1 DKDTYL
7 KHLNAGKIT
16 SLLNFEQV
24 KKGDAVLINTGNVH
38 AIGGGVLLAEIEQT
52 SEVSYRLSDWDR
64 KDEHGNERELHTAQ
78 ALDAIDF
85 ELKDD
90 FRLDYNRETNKAS
103 RVLKNQYFSTNFI
116 SVKGKLT
123 RDHSGKDSFIIY
135 MCTEGK
141 AVISVN
147 DHSEEIEKGQ
157 TVLIPANR
165 KQVEI
170 NADHAVLLEIFI
182 D

>member
-1 DKDTYL
+1 K
-7 KHLNAGKIT
+7 
-16 SLLNFEQV
+16 
-24 KKGDAVLINTGNVH
+24 VH
-38 AIGGGVLLAEIEQT
+38 AIGGGVLLAEIQQT
-52 SEVSYRLSDWDR
+52 SDITYRIYDWDR
-64 KDEHGNERELHTAQ
+64 KDEQGNERELHTAQ

-90 FRLDYNRETNKAS
+90 FRLAYDRETNKAS
-103 RVLKNQYFSTNFI
+103 QVVKNQYFSTNFI

-157 TVLIPANR
+157 TILIPENC

-170 NADHAVLLEIFI
+170 NAGHAILLEIFI